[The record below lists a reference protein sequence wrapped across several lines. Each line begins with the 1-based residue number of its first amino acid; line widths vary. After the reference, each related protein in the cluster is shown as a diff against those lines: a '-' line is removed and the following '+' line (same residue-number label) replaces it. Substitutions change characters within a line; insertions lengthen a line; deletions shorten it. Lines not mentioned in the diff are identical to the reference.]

1 MGGGSAPQA
10 ARREGGDV
18 AFVFCPTAFE
28 HLPRSCKLFNPLPT
42 ISSLVAA
49 SKSLS
54 LRAKQVICH
63 PYLVSVKNSTS
74 EISCC
79 HD

>member
-1 MGGGSAPQA
+1 MEGPWAEVPRPQA

-28 HLPRSCKLFNPLPT
+28 HLPRSLQAVQPSST

-49 SKSLS
+49 SAFFLPFRQIEQDAIYTK
-54 LRAKQVICH
+54 
-63 PYLVSVKNSTS
+63 
-74 EISCC
+74 
-79 HD
+79 

>member
-28 HLPRSCKLFNPLPT
+28 HLPRSSKLFNHHQPSHHSLQLQHFLPLGQ
-42 ISSLVAA
+42 IE
-49 SKSLS
+49 
-54 LRAKQVICH
+54 QDVIH
-63 PYLVSVKNSTS
+63 TK
-74 EISCC
+74 
-79 HD
+79 